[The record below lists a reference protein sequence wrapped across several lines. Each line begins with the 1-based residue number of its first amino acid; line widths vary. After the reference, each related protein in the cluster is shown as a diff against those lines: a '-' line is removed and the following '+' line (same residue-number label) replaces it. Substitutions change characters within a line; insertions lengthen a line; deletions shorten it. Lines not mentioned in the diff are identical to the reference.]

1 MINQSAQ
8 PATDRVT
15 TTGSSNG
22 GRSGW
27 GEGPSWA
34 NGVERLEGYRLALE
48 LAVIAPALVP
58 RGHGALKDQIDR
70 ASASVVLTLAEGWGR
85 WQAREKA
92 HYYCISR
99 GSVVEVRACIDVIE
113 ARGLASAETC
123 AAVRALAERVAR
135 ILTGLVRSV
144 ERRGRG

>member
-1 MINQSAQ
+1 MNQSAQ

-15 TTGSSNG
+15 TTSCNNG
-22 GRSGW
+22 GGAGRGEGQGW
-27 GEGPSWA
+27 G
-34 NGVERLEGYRLALE
+34 NGVERLAGYRLALE
-48 LAVIAPALVP
+48 LAAAAPALVP
-58 RGHGALKDQIDR
+58 RGHAALKDQIDR
-70 ASASVVLTLAEGWGR
+70 ASASVVLTLAEGRGR

-113 ARGLASAETC
+113 ARGLASAESC

-135 ILTGLVRSV
+135 ILTGLIRSI